1 MDFFGWK
8 WVCVYVLV
16 YFIFFKIETW
26 WHLIIGTVTCQWVD
40 LNNEKYIMPIRLI
53 ICKTIID
60 DNHNNNNL
68 EKENE
73 ILPNDKHY
81 LVVTF
86 DRCD

>member
-1 MDFFGWK
+1 
-8 WVCVYVLV
+8 
-16 YFIFFKIETW
+16 
-26 WHLIIGTVTCQWVD
+26 
-40 LNNEKYIMPIRLI
+40 MPIRLI

-60 DNHNNNNL
+60 DNNNNNNNNIDNL
-68 EKENE
+68 EKGNE

>member
-1 MDFFGWK
+1 
-8 WVCVYVLV
+8 
-16 YFIFFKIETW
+16 
-26 WHLIIGTVTCQWVD
+26 
-40 LNNEKYIMPIRLI
+40 MPIRLI